1 MLTLP
6 PIRHALDLAILEC
19 LQNGTEILPESL
31 RAAMFQCVLSGLPL
45 SCGHLSRK
53 FNVSLKDGLET
64 SREVLQKRGI
74 SIISRPSWPSH
85 DAFREDF

>member
-45 SCGHLSRK
+45 SCGHLSRR
-53 FNVSLKDGLET
+53 FNVSLKDGLEEPRGA
-64 SREVLQKRGI
+64 SKKRHFETI
-74 SIISRPSWPSH
+74 LATIT
-85 DAFREDF
+85 